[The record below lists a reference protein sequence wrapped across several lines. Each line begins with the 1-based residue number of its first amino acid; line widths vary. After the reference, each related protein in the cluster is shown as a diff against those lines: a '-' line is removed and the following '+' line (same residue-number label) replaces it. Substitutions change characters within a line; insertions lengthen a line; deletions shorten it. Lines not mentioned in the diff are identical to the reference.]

1 MQLSRG
7 LAASNTVKSPS
18 WRLISRRAQ
27 VAKSSAMEVEE
38 VAEPNS
44 ILFVQGLP
52 PALPKQGLQMLFQQ

>member
-1 MQLSRG
+1 
-7 LAASNTVKSPS
+7 
-18 WRLISRRAQ
+18 
-27 VAKSSAMEVEE
+27 MEVEE